1 VFWLYHVKL
10 AMDFCR
16 SVLPGNP
23 ALTNDHFQAV
33 LEKMP
38 ELLIEKLPQHYFSSD
53 LLRSKDS
60 ERYWMLPDLHS
71 LTQLPRKP
79 DPKLGQQMTLK
90 QTGDPDLVLR
100 FAFAVVQRYLRGDS
114 SRRRSWFID
123 LGFGALQ
130 QHLIRLRTIEATIPA
145 YSLTHAYFFVQLTH
159 VALSQLLTSGTPS
172 VVIQEMSFPVFKELC
187 RITPTAWTKYYSPK
201 KWYSLEARA
210 AFLPPDLKPG
220 LPTLIEDLPIKNIT
234 IPSNEVYKHRGLIPE
249 LPDSPILKFHLAII
263 LEDART
269 LPQPITPANVTN
281 HASLLAYIVRHLTQ
295 PGPTIATPAN
305 IDKHLDL
312 LTASSPLGLS
322 FAQASFWISQVLLAA
337 NSTILPISPYPGSPI
352 STARYPPLRDS
363 YRDES
368 GTWHRFHNCPCH
380 ANEEM
385 SLDTGPN
392 AVQYPHNYPYEHAPQ
407 FDHACACHLGVPLHH
422 DSFAERCADAY
433 ALREEWEKES
443 RGLRAR
449 PSSLSKDPWEN
460 FVRFNV
466 ALVWEGLWEEHRES
480 SNQRE
485 EDKDKDDEVTLVGK
499 RDEGSKDGKEEG
511 RAENTK
517 ETESDIADEKLKART
532 GTAQKA
538 GEKELEE
545 EDDDEWEV
553 VS

>member
-1 VFWLYHVKL
+1 
-10 AMDFCR
+10 
-16 SVLPGNP
+16 
-23 ALTNDHFQAV
+23 
-33 LEKMP
+33 
-38 ELLIEKLPQHYFSSD
+38 
-53 LLRSKDS
+53 
-60 ERYWMLPDLHS
+60 
-71 LTQLPRKP
+71 
-79 DPKLGQQMTLK
+79 
-90 QTGDPDLVLR
+90 
-100 FAFAVVQRYLRGDS
+100 
-114 SRRRSWFID
+114 
-123 LGFGALQ
+123 
-130 QHLIRLRTIEATIPA
+130 
-145 YSLTHAYFFVQLTH
+145 
-159 VALSQLLTSGTPS
+159 
-172 VVIQEMSFPVFKELC
+172 
-187 RITPTAWTKYYSPK
+187 
-201 KWYSLEARA
+201 
-210 AFLPPDLKPG
+210 
-220 LPTLIEDLPIKNIT
+220 
-234 IPSNEVYKHRGLIPE
+234 
-249 LPDSPILKFHLAII
+249 
-263 LEDART
+263 
-269 LPQPITPANVTN
+269 
-281 HASLLAYIVRHLTQ
+281 
-295 PGPTIATPAN
+295 
-305 IDKHLDL
+305 
-312 LTASSPLGLS
+312 
-322 FAQASFWISQVLLAA
+322 
-337 NSTILPISPYPGSPI
+337 
-352 STARYPPLRDS
+352 
-363 YRDES
+363 
-368 GTWHRFHNCPCH
+368 
-380 ANEEM
+380 M